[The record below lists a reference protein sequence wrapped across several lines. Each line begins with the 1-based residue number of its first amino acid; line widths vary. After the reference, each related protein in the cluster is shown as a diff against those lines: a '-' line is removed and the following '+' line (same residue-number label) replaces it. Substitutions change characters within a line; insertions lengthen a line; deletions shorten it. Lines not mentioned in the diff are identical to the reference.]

1 MRCHA
6 THRDE
11 HEENAAIKGS
21 VVGEFGSRRHG
32 RDGIEFSARAN
43 KEFPL
48 GWAGSRSLVDPSRS
62 LRTGESGEAEPLVE
76 NESNPSRRWVPWIV
90 LLGLVVVLAV
100 LKQTVFAPDPVEV
113 RVKSVS
119 RGRVESTVTNSKAG
133 TVEARR
139 RSRIASEIGGRV
151 VEILHREGARVEAG
165 AMLVRLSASSHE
177 VQRDLAMQGVA
188 VAQAGF
194 EDACLRRDRAKRE
207 LTRTQRLAANSVA
220 SEDRLDEL
228 QYQSDSARVAC
239 DGARAE
245 LERARVQQA
254 SAETELRKTT
264 IVAPFAGIVAEV
276 NVEVGE
282 WVTPSPPLLTSP
294 PVIDLIDPTSI
305 FVSAP
310 MDEVDSGAIRAG
322 MPVNLTVDSR
332 PDESFLGSVLRVAPY
347 VLDEEAQNRTLE
359 IEVEMNDPVVA
370 ESLLPG
376 TSADAEVILE
386 AKDSVLRVPTSALL
400 QNQGVLILEGGE
412 LVERRIKVGLRNWQF
427 AEVVSGL
434 EEGELIVVALDKLG
448 IEAGVRAVKV
458 PAEDEAGDRS

>member
-1 MRCHA
+1 
-6 THRDE
+6 
-11 HEENAAIKGS
+11 
-21 VVGEFGSRRHG
+21 
-32 RDGIEFSARAN
+32 
-43 KEFPL
+43 
-48 GWAGSRSLVDPSRS
+48 
-62 LRTGESGEAEPLVE
+62 
-76 NESNPSRRWVPWIV
+76 
-90 LLGLVVVLAV
+90 
-100 LKQTVFAPDPVEV
+100 
-113 RVKSVS
+113 
-119 RGRVESTVTNSKAG
+119 
-133 TVEARR
+133 
-139 RSRIASEIGGRV
+139 
-151 VEILHREGARVEAG
+151 
-165 AMLVRLSASSHE
+165 
-177 VQRDLAMQGVA
+177 
-188 VAQAGF
+188 
-194 EDACLRRDRAKRE
+194 
-207 LTRTQRLAANSVA
+207 
-220 SEDRLDEL
+220 
-228 QYQSDSARVAC
+228 
-239 DGARAE
+239 
-245 LERARVQQA
+245 VQQA

-359 IEVEMNDPVVA
+359 IEVEMNDPAVA

-400 QNQGVLILEGGE
+400 QNQSVLILEEGE
-412 LVERRIKVGLRNWQF
+412 LVERKIEVGLRNWQF

-434 EEGELIVVALDKLG
+434 EEGESIVIALDKLG
-448 IEAGVRAVKV
+448 IEAGVRAVEV

>member
-1 MRCHA
+1 M
-6 THRDE
+6 
-11 HEENAAIKGS
+11 
-21 VVGEFGSRRHG
+21 
-32 RDGIEFSARAN
+32 
-43 KEFPL
+43 
-48 GWAGSRSLVDPSRS
+48 
-62 LRTGESGEAEPLVE
+62 VE
-76 NESNPSRRWVPWIV
+76 NESNPSRRWIPWIV
-90 LLGLVVVLAV
+90 LLGLAVVVAL

-113 RVKSVS
+113 RVAPVS
-119 RGRVESTVTNSKAG
+119 KGRVESTVTNSKAG

-151 VEILHREGARVEAG
+151 VEILHREGSRVEAG

-194 EDACLRRDRAKRE
+194 EDTCLRRDRAKRE
-207 LTRTQRLAANSVA
+207 LARTQRLAANSVA

-359 IEVEMNDPVVA
+359 IEVEMNDPAVA

-386 AKDSVLRVPTSALL
+386 AKDSVLCVPTSALL
-400 QNQGVLILEGGE
+400 QNQSVLILEEGE
-412 LVERRIKVGLRNWQF
+412 LVERKIEVGLRNWQF

-434 EEGELIVVALDKLG
+434 EEGESIVIALDKLG
-448 IEAGVRAVKV
+448 IEAGVRAVEV